1 MLVICDL
8 IGNYHRRLSEIKKK
22 LSGVC
27 VNKRVGAF
35 LKLNNTLLSKFV
47 SFFSS
52 KPTCLIPAIKQKSK
66 NAIILGTIFKF
77 QLLIFPHDEFQSWC
91 NVGNVKKLK
100 MKKIGYFKRRCSIL
114 RAEKHF
120 QVAVVVV
127 EQEPDHDF
135 PVLLANFQFYLLHS
149 MNNESLRMDL

>member
-1 MLVICDL
+1 MFPEN
-8 IGNYHRRLSEIKKK
+8 G
-22 LSGVC
+22 
-27 VNKRVGAF
+27 
-35 LKLNNTLLSKFV
+35 
-47 SFFSS
+47 
-52 KPTCLIPAIKQKSK
+52 
-66 NAIILGTIFKF
+66 F
-77 QLLIFPHDEFQSWC
+77 QNWF

-100 MKKIGYFKRRCSIL
+100 MKKIGYFKRRCSIP
-114 RAEKHF
+114 RAEKLF